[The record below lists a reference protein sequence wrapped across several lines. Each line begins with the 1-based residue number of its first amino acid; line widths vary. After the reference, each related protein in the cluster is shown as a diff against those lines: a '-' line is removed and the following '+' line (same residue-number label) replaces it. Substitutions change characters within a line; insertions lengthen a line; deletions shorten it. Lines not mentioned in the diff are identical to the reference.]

1 MAQERTEQATPKRQ
15 SKARKEG
22 KVAKSQDY
30 NMALVLI
37 FGCALF
43 YLFAPIIFSKLKV
56 MLYQTFT
63 NLHPSQ
69 IPDSDPVSIFSFYM
83 NFLSDMLVPFLIS
96 LFLASAIFI
105 GIQMKGLFTLDPLKP
120 KLKKFAPN
128 ELMKRLVDTFNIFKP
143 QKLVELLKSFVKLF
157 VICAFAWAGVKNRQ
171 ADILGM
177 LGMDVESFFIQ
188 LSSILGEIVFN
199 ILLAMLI
206 IGIFDKIYQKYE
218 FDKSLKMTKQEVK
231 DERKNAEGDPVI
243 KSKIRSIQMQ
253 MAQSRMMSNVPTAD
267 VVVTNP
273 THYAVAIRYDTTKAP
288 APQVI
293 AKGAD
298 YVAFR
303 IREVAQN
310 NDITIVENP
319 PLARTLY
326 KLVPL
331 DGIIPAELYTAV
343 AEVLA
348 FVYRK
353 KQGGRL

>member
-1 MAQERTEQATPKRQ
+1 
-15 SKARKEG
+15 
-22 KVAKSQDY
+22 
-30 NMALVLI
+30 
-37 FGCALF
+37 
-43 YLFAPIIFSKLKV
+43 
-56 MLYQTFT
+56 
-63 NLHPSQ
+63 
-69 IPDSDPVSIFSFYM
+69 
-83 NFLSDMLVPFLIS
+83 
-96 LFLASAIFI
+96 
-105 GIQMKGLFTLDPLKP
+105 
-120 KLKKFAPN
+120 
-128 ELMKRLVDTFNIFKP
+128 
-143 QKLVELLKSFVKLF
+143 
-157 VICAFAWAGVKNRQ
+157 
-171 ADILGM
+171 
-177 LGMDVESFFIQ
+177 
-188 LSSILGEIVFN
+188 
-199 ILLAMLI
+199 
-206 IGIFDKIYQKYE
+206 
-218 FDKSLKMTKQEVK
+218 
-231 DERKNAEGDPVI
+231 
-243 KSKIRSIQMQ
+243 
-253 MAQSRMMSNVPTAD
+253 MMSNVPTAD